1 MTSLSVSRLQS
12 MNKPAEAE
20 AEEPAATSRE
30 RAGST
35 LTRKPRVTSAK
46 GKARG
51 KKAAKQGETEK
62 TVTEEGEKEVKDE
75 KEETEANVGK
85 KRGATEGGPETEGE
99 ERPKKKG
106 RSGPRGP
113 RRKEVGVVYKE
124 GALNEISGYFAFIK
138 RGG

>member
-1 MTSLSVSRLQS
+1 MTSLSVSGLQS

-20 AEEPAATSRE
+20 VEEPATGRK

-35 LTRKPRVTSAK
+35 LTRKPRVTSTK

-62 TVTEEGEKEVKDE
+62 TEEGEKEVKDE
-75 KEETEANVGK
+75 EAETEANVGK
-85 KRGATEGGPETEGE
+85 KRGATEGDPETEGK

-106 RSGPRGP
+106 RRGP
-113 RRKEVGVVYKE
+113 RRKEVEVVYKE
-124 GALNEISGYFAFIK
+124 GALNEISGCFAFIK